1 MFFLHWFCSWLFMKL
16 QQKNGR
22 NVLQM
27 KVVDCNH
34 HLRVAINAWFL
45 TRYNNF
51 HGLPWRKSYYCLSYR
66 SWPPRSSHRSWPRR
80 SSYRSWPLCLSHR
93 SWPLAKIW
101 TSALL
106 WWSFLVH
113 RRMLPS
119 SSLCLFATLHV
130 GGCMIIAALLRPC
143 FYFLL
148 FFTTQTWPVHWE
160 TDSGDEKFIT
170 PIL

>member
-1 MFFLHWFCSWLFMKL
+1 MKL

-34 HLRVAINAWFL
+34 HLRVAIIAWFL

-51 HGLPWRKSYYCLSYR
+51 HGLPWRKSYNCLSYR

-119 SSLCLFATLHV
+119 SSLCLFVTLHV
-130 GGCMIIAALLRPC
+130 QGCMIIGALLRPC